1 MQNIRNMKEGP
12 DHIRATEKAP
22 KSGTLV
28 LGSVFINISIL
39 SGCRDKMQ
47 SIQAID
53 MLNIVAYA
61 RNLSS
66 SSLAT
71 SCLASVA
78 VISNKDRNFIY
89 GGSARLFM
97 LSMASSV

>member
-1 MQNIRNMKEGP
+1 MKEGP
-12 DHIRATEKAP
+12 DRIGSTEKAT
-22 KSGTLV
+22 KSITLV
-28 LGSVFINISIL
+28 LGSVFIDMAIL

-61 RNLSS
+61 RNLPSS

-71 SCLASVA
+71 SCLARVA
-78 VISNKDRNFIY
+78 VISSKDRNFIY
-89 GGSARLFM
+89 ACGSARLFM
-97 LSMASSV
+97 LSMASSL